1 MENEE
6 RVWELMRDGHAEAS
20 ARLIAR
26 LEAERDGAVNARD
39 GAVNERDAAVNE
51 RDAAV
56 NEKDAAVNEKKAA
69 IKLAERTVLAAIDA
83 LESNWS
89 VQRKLRMLSI
99 MSEGLAEALAIFS
112 LTQVEQDDG
121 CGDHP
126 EGAGSEE
133 MVHRGQRHRHAR
145 AAASRAHARA
155 DVDRLGQDG
164 GIADALGWQALM
176 ADPDAKSL
184 CGQIF
189 KIHMLL
195 GFAGRKEVV

>member
-26 LEAERDGAVNARD
+26 LEAERDAAVNARDAAVNARD
-39 GAVNERDAAVNE
+39 G
-51 RDAAV
+51 
-56 NEKDAAVNEKKAA
+56 AVNEKKAA

-83 LESNWS
+83 LGSNWS
-89 VQRKLRMLSI
+89 VLRKLSLLFI
-99 MSEGLAEALAIFS
+99 MSEGLAEALAS

-126 EGAGSEE
+126 GGAGSEE

-145 AAASRAHARA
+145 AVGSRALARA

-184 CGQIF
+184 CGQIL
-189 KIHMLL
+189 KLHMML